1 MTPSPYPVPFKSAH
15 LRANIV
21 KVLLIIGAIAAAISL
36 ITDSLSIA
44 FPPITENEELGDNPA
59 GFAIALVIFLL
70 AVFEL
75 IVYLTTVVC
84 FSVWLYR
91 AYDNLRVFNRW
102 TGLDYSPSLAVG
114 SFFIP
119 FANLVIPYR
128 AVREVWQKS
137 GIPEETMLALT
148 SPPASFPIWWMFWI
162 LASIAGNISMR
173 LSLNDNVPHTTG
185 AIVSIGSSALYLMA
199 AVFAFFVVDAIDRRQ
214 EDTAEKLQLGKFARP
229 QPPPVDLG
237 SAPVMNESS
246 FSGQ

>member
-21 KVLLIIGAIAAAISL
+21 RVLLIIGAIAAAISL

-70 AVFEL
+70 GVFEL
-75 IVYLTTVVC
+75 IVYVTTVV
-84 FSVWLYR
+84 FFAVWLYR
-91 AYDNLRVFNRW
+91 AYDNLRVFNR

-137 GIPEETMLALT
+137 GVPEETMLGLT
-148 SPPASFPIWWMFWI
+148 DPPARFPIWWMFWI
-162 LASIAGNISMR
+162 LASFAGNISMR
-173 LSLNDNVPHTTG
+173 VSLNDNVPHTTA
-185 AIVSIGSSALYLMA
+185 AIVSIGASALFLLA
-199 AVFAFFVVDAIDRRQ
+199 AVFAFLVVDAIDRRQ
-214 EDTAEKLQLGKFARP
+214 EDTAEKLQLGGFARP
-229 QPPPVDLG
+229 QPPPANLG
-237 SAPVMNESS
+237 APVMNESS